1 MTEELDVVGFYVGPS
16 SGFLENT
23 TGVFSS
29 PDWNYST
36 WGSENDEER
45 RKEAMD
51 GRYWMISM
59 LVTLVVLGIII
70 LATIIGNVFVMAAV
84 VLEKNLHNVANYL
97 TASLAAADL
106 LVAILVMPLAA
117 LQEVTSGWFLG
128 KEVCEMWTS
137 FDVVCCTASILHLV
151 AISLDRYWAVTRV
164 DYIHNRSARRM
175 LAMIA
180 GSWGLSVIIS
190 VPPLFIQ
197 QDANYDPN
205 ETGECMISQDPIYT
219 IFSTVGAF
227 YLPFLFMMIIYLKV
241 FRAARSSIRKK
252 RFKEYVLRETPHH
265 DAAVPP
271 GSSPLT
277 RSPGGATN
285 MASSTTVILAVNNAT
300 STATGSP
307 DNSTA
312 DDCVSAGEAVLR
324 NGRYLTVASPS
335 CVTPPSSPVFL
346 GHVTLAQQGNLRS
359 SWLDLTKHSSMER
372 RREASPRTKERRA
385 REKIEQKRERKAAR
399 TLAIIT
405 GSFIVCWL
413 PFFII
418 AILRPFCKDQ
428 CDFPPL
434 LLSVILWLG
443 YFNSLLNPVIYTI
456 FNPDFRLAFRKI
468 LFGKYRRPKYRRA
481 APILANQG

>member
-1 MTEELDVVGFYVGPS
+1 MTTEKLVGFYVAPS
-16 SGFLENT
+16 YGFLENT

-29 PDWNYST
+29 RDWNLSM
-36 WGSENDEER
+36 WGGSSHER
-45 RKEAMD
+45 RKEATV
-51 GRYWMISM
+51 GRYWMISV

-70 LATIIGNVFVMAAV
+70 LATIIGNAFVMAAV

-117 LQEVTSGWFLG
+117 FQEVSSGWFLG

-164 DYIHNRSARRM
+164 DYIHNRSAKRM
-175 LAMIA
+175 LTMIA

-197 QDANYDPN
+197 HDSSYDPN
-205 ETGECMISQDPIYT
+205 ETGECMISQDPGYT

-227 YLPFLFMMIIYLKV
+227 YLPFLLMMIIYLKV

-252 RFKEYVLRETPHH
+252 RFKEYVLRETPQLE
-265 DAAVPP
+265 AIAGTP
-271 GSSPLT
+271 GRSTLT
-277 RSPGGATN
+277 RSPGGGTN
-285 MASSTTVILAVNNAT
+285 MTSSTTVILAVNNSST
-300 STATGSP
+300 TATGSP
-307 DNSTA
+307 ENSTA
-312 DDCVSAGEAVLR
+312 DNCVVESETR
-324 NGRYLTVASPS
+324 NGRYLAVTSPS
-335 CVTPPSSPVFL
+335 CLTPPSSPACL
-346 GHVTLAQQGNLRS
+346 GGQVTMMDQGHLRG

-372 RREASPRTKERRA
+372 RRETSPRTKERRA

-428 CDFPPL
+428 CNFPPL

-468 LFGKYRRPKYRRA
+468 LFGKYRRPKYRRP
-481 APILANQG
+481 APILTNQ

>member
-1 MTEELDVVGFYVGPS
+1 MTEELSIVGFHVAPM

-23 TGVFSS
+23 TEVFSS
-29 PDWNYST
+29 PDWNHST
-36 WGSENDEER
+36 WGSAHER
-45 RKEAMD
+45 RKEVME
-51 GRYWMISM
+51 GRYWMISV
-59 LVTLVVLGIII
+59 LITLVVLGIII

-84 VLEKNLHNVANYL
+84 VLEKNLQNVANYL

-117 LQEVTSGWFLG
+117 FQEVSSGWFLG
-128 KEVCEMWTS
+128 KKVCEMWTS
-137 FDVVCCTASILHLV
+137 LDVICCTASILHLV

-175 LAMIA
+175 LGMIA
-180 GSWGLSVIIS
+180 ASWGLSVIIS

-197 QDANYDPN
+197 QDPNYDPN
-205 ETGECMISQDPIYT
+205 QTGECVINQDPGYT

-252 RFKEYVLRETPHH
+252 RFKEYVLRETPQL
-265 DAAVPP
+265 DTVVPP

-277 RSPGGATN
+277 RSPGDGTN
-285 MASSTTVILAVNNAT
+285 MASSTTVILAVNNA
-300 STATGSP
+300 STNTTTGSP

-312 DDCVSAGEAVLR
+312 DDCGGGNGESVMR
-324 NGRYLTVASPS
+324 NGRYLTVTSPS

-346 GHVTLAQQGNLRS
+346 GHVTMSQGNLRS

-428 CDFPPL
+428 CNFPPL

-481 APILANQG
+481 APILTNQG